1 MKKTLIL
8 LAALLGFA
16 VAATAQPRA
25 LGVRAGYG
33 GELSYQHS
41 LGNNFAEFDLGWFA
55 KGFDVAAIYD
65 FIVAGTGEVNAYAG
79 PGAQVGF
86 YNYEDGQKVDL
97 GVAAQL
103 GVEWNFPAVPLQLS
117 LDWRPVFLFLNSS
130 RFGYDSFALG
140 VRYRF

>member
-65 FIVAGTGEVNAYAG
+65 FIVAGTGEVNVYAG

-97 GVAAQL
+97 GVALCHFDRMMKAAGRQTELLFADPQL
-103 GVEWNFPAVPLQLS
+103 ALPAS
-117 LDWRPVFLFLNSS
+117 T
-130 RFGYDSFALG
+130 
-140 VRYRF
+140 RYIATIAWK